1 LRQLFQPLL
10 AMSVAQVEAFLSK
23 AEADPVLKAQLQAVQ
38 THAEVVPIA
47 EAAGFAI
54 TVDDMI
60 RYQASQSELLHW
72 SAWEQL
78 GVID

>member
-1 LRQLFQPLL
+1 
-10 AMSVAQVEAFLSK
+10 MSVAQVEAFLSK
-23 AEADPVLKAQLQAVQ
+23 AEADPVLKAQSQEVQ

-47 EAAGFAI
+47 AAAGFAI

-60 RYQASQSELLHW
+60 HYQASQSELLHW
-72 SAWEQL
+72 SVWEQL